1 MNKPLIT
8 VSNLSYSVSRDKK
21 LLDKLNFKINEN
33 EACMITGP
41 NGSGKTTLIKILMG
55 FLGNYSGEVL
65 HHDQKN
71 YSYVPQGFEVPN
83 YINLDVK
90 SFLKFTDMKSG
101 IFKFDDV
108 IQILNLKDLL
118 KINLKNISGGQ
129 LRKVL
134 IAKSLLGSDKIIFL
148 DEPTCW
154 LDLESQEEFFLLIQ
168 KLISISKI
176 SIVIITHD
184 RFLLDKKF
192 AKIIS
197 LERDHVCFNKAA
209 LIKKKI
215 S

>member
-1 MNKPLIT
+1 MKNKPLIT
-8 VSNLSYSVSRDKK
+8 VSDLSYSVSKDRK
-21 LLDKLNFKINEN
+21 LLNQLNFEINEN
-33 EACMITGP
+33 EICIITGP

-55 FLGNYSGEVL
+55 FLRSYSGKVV
-65 HHDQKN
+65 HYGQKN
-71 YSYVPQGFEVPN
+71 YSYVPQGFDVPN

-108 IQILNLKDLL
+108 IELLNLKNLL
-118 KINLKNISGGQ
+118 NINLKNISGGQ

-154 LDLESQEEFFLLIQ
+154 LDLESQEEFYLLIQ

-197 LERDHVCFNKAA
+197 LEKDHVCFNKSA
-209 LIKKKI
+209 LI
-215 S
+215 